1 MAYPDSNLF
10 NQPYSRLTSAYELAR
25 KPQVYG
31 KLIQKYGKLFGITN
45 FLHMAGQVIDVKGDS
60 ITIFEE
66 GAPERP
72 VTVSIAITSAPLAV
86 VITPATSDG
95 SDKYIRVGFDLMIP
109 ATYTNSD
116 IPEALRISHNGT
128 NWIGTAYS
136 DALAITS
143 TITTKEFIQ
152 TASSWGYGTGQPTP
166 MSQGYYTRTASM
178 RILKETGGVEGG
190 MLFKENWEEI
200 ETAEGKKGVVS
211 KLITEMDFR
220 LDKQKDAAI
229 FLSQA
234 NDNAALTS
242 TSFTTQVTKI
252 PSFDGLI
259 PTMKLLAQEL
269 PYTTNFDMS
278 SFEAVNALL
287 EAVGVT
293 NRELDFLVGT
303 GLMSNIE
310 SSMGTY
316 LNTNSPGTELYDMIS
331 QYVGFGVKRVEKN
344 GCKFNLIK
352 LDSLSNPSSYGAP
365 EYPYRDWGFMI
376 PKGENK
382 VNVQPSG
389 GDKQELKLAHL
400 TLGYANNKGENRRH
414 VFNIEPGV
422 NGLGYDMV
430 ANDIDGVKYYSMC
443 QILPI
448 FNYMNQTILVTKS

>member
-31 KLIQKYGKLFGITN
+31 KLVQKYGQLFGITN
-45 FLHMAGQVIDVKGDS
+45 FLHMAGQVIDVKGDAV
-60 ITIFEE
+60 TIFEE

-72 VTVSIAITSAPLAV
+72 ITVSIAQAAAPIAV
-86 VITPATSDG
+86 IVVPAAGDG
-95 SDKYIRVGFDLMIP
+95 SDKYIRVGFDIMIP

-116 IPEALRISHNGT
+116 IPEALRITHNGT
-128 NWIGTAYS
+128 NWIGTAYNPL
-136 DALAITS
+136 LAITE
-143 TITTKEFIQ
+143 TIATKEFIQ
-152 TASSWGYGTGQPTP
+152 TASSWGYGTHQPTP
-166 MSQGYYTRTASM
+166 MSQGYYTREASM

-229 FLSQA
+229 FLAQKNA
-234 NDNAALTS
+234 NDALTD
-242 TSFTTQVTKI
+242 TSFTTQTSKI

-269 PYTTNFDMS
+269 PYTTNFDMT

-287 EAVGVT
+287 ESVGVT

-310 SSMGTY
+310 TTMGSW
-316 LNTNSPGTELYDMIS
+316 LNTNSPGTELYDMINK
-331 QYVGFGVKRVEKN
+331 YIGFGVKTVEKN
-344 GCKFNLIK
+344 GCRFNIIK

-365 EYPYRDWGFMI
+365 EYPYRDWGFMF
-376 PKGENK
+376 PKGERK
-382 VNVQPSG
+382 VNFKASG
-389 GDKQELKLAHL
+389 DSAIDLKLPHL

-414 VFNIEPGV
+414 VFNIEAGV
-422 NGLGYDMV
+422 NGLGYDQV
-430 ANDIDGVKYYSMC
+430 ANDVDGVKFYSMC

-448 FNYMNQTILVTKS
+448 FTYMNQTILVTKS